1 MQVSWF
7 SRSSVPFSVDY
18 RACAMTKRAAET
30 GLEFFSAWF
39 CPYAQRAWI
48 ALEHHG
54 LKCSKVEGLLPDA
67 PGQDFKGYK
76 KHPRLLEL
84 TFDLMMIWQLFS
96 FLSTYFGCFFL
107 LDPHKKFL
115 LELCQESQRVGA
127 DPL

>member
-1 MQVSWF
+1 
-7 SRSSVPFSVDY
+7 
-18 RACAMTKRAAET
+18 MTKRAAES

-54 LKCSKVEGLLPDA
+54 LKYNKVEGLLPDA

-84 TFDLMMIWQLFS
+84 KLSCDWQLFIDCG
-96 FLSTYFGCFFL
+96 LFFCT
-107 LDPHKKFL
+107 PRTFI
-115 LELCQESQRVGA
+115 
-127 DPL
+127 

>member
-1 MQVSWF
+1 
-7 SRSSVPFSVDY
+7 
-18 RACAMTKRAAET
+18 MTKRAAES

-54 LKCSKVEGLLPDA
+54 LKYSKVEGLLPDA

-84 TFDLMMIWQLFS
+84 NPKGLVPTLCEDGMPPVYESAICVEYIDELAAGRGNSSLMPGSPAERAALRLKVDWINKILGS
-96 FLSTYFGCFFL
+96 RLS
-107 LDPHKKFL
+107 
-115 LELCQESQRVGA
+115 
-127 DPL
+127 